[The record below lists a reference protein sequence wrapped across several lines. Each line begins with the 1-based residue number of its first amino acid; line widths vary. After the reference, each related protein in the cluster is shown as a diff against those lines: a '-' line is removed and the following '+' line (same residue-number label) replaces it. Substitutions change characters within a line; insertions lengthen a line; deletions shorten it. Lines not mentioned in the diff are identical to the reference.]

1 MDAFSIFALTLVVLI
16 ILLVL
21 MSIKI
26 VPQTEN
32 WLIERLGRF
41 HRTLDAGIH
50 IVIPIYDKVAH
61 RESIVERQL
70 PEKVVPAFTI
80 LYRVTDAGKA
90 WYRIKNID
98 QAIETIIISFV
109 RSTIGSSE
117 LDQVQSNRAQISTVI
132 ATEIQHVT
140 DEWGIHVT
148 RTEITDVEVD
158 EQTRKAMSMQLN
170 AERTRRAVVTEAE
183 GKRQAANLA
192 ADAELYTAQ
201 QKAQAQRVM
210 AEAQAYAVQTVARA
224 ISDNGQAAIDF
235 DVRKIQADA
244 IKALG
249 QGNATKIVML
259 PADAL
264 TTLTGVI
271 ARLAG

>member
-1 MDAFSIFALTLVVLI
+1 MDAFSIFAIILVALVVL
-16 ILLVL
+16 LVFTS
-21 MSIKI
+21 MKI

-32 WLIERLGRF
+32 WLVERLGRF

-70 PEKVVPAFTI
+70 PEKVVPAFTKDNVQITIKLAI

-98 QAIETIIISFV
+98 QAIETIVISIV

-117 LDQVQSNRAQISTVI
+117 LDQVQSHI
-132 ATEIQHVT
+132 T
-140 DEWGIHVT
+140 DEWGILVT
-148 RTEITDVEVD
+148 RTEITDIEVD

-170 AERTRRAVVTEAE
+170 SERTRRAVVTEAE
-183 GKRQAANLA
+183 GKRQAANFA

-201 QKAQAQRVM
+201 QKAAAQRVM
-210 AEAQAYAVQTVARA
+210 ADAQAYAVQTVAKA
-224 ISDNGQAAIDF
+224 IADNGQSAIDF
-235 DVRKIQADA
+235 DVRKIQAEA

-249 QGNATKIVML
+249 QGNATKIIML

-271 ARLAG
+271 SKLRT

>member
-1 MDAFSIFALTLVVLI
+1 
-16 ILLVL
+16 
-21 MSIKI
+21 
-26 VPQTEN
+26 
-32 WLIERLGRF
+32 
-41 HRTLDAGIH
+41 
-50 IVIPIYDKVAH
+50 
-61 RESIVERQL
+61 
-70 PEKVVPAFTI
+70 
-80 LYRVTDAGKA
+80 
-90 WYRIKNID
+90 
-98 QAIETIIISFV
+98 V